1 LSENYLVRVGLEV
14 HCQLNFLDSKL
25 FCGCSNKSEEAEV
38 NVNSCPICKGLPGSL
53 PDLNGNAIEKGLVLA
68 KALNMNL
75 VNELNFSR
83 KHYFYPDLPKGFQ
96 ITQTDG
102 LLGTDGIL
110 KIREKSVPV
119 YQIQLEEDPAKLT
132 YIEDQYII
140 DYNRSGTPLIELVT
154 EPVFSNDIE
163 IKSFLKY
170 YRRLLICLEV
180 CDIKKEGAFRV
191 DLNVSVGT
199 HPRVEVKNIG
209 SDIEIINAFKFEVER
224 QSQLQNENKVIMET
238 RHWDAKLQM
247 TILSR
252 EKEEAVDYMYMPEY
266 DIPKIK
272 ISEKAFDEILVPEL
286 PWETE
291 KRLISSYKL
300 TVDELGILLDN
311 PELRKKYEDLVENF
325 QEENEI
331 VSKFFW
337 RDYIRWYNA
346 KEKEFQEKIIKI
358 KYSDLELLI
367 NELKSDQISWN
378 QFSKIIRHYV
388 TKSRPLKLVSISNGS
403 GITSEDVLTHLVKKY
418 PKEWKESFIN
428 PKLLN
433 YLVGKGM
440 KISKGHVKPKDLLQ
454 TLKDRKK

>member
-1 LSENYLVRVGLEV
+1 MIKKAIVRVGLEV

-25 FCGCSNKSEEAEV
+25 FCGCSNKSEEVEV
-38 NVNSCPICKGLPGSL
+38 NVNSCPVCKGLPGSL
-53 PDLNGNAIEKGLVLA
+53 PDLNGKAIEKGLILA
-68 KALNMNL
+68 KALNMKL

-102 LLGTDGIL
+102 LIGTDGTLIV
-110 KIREKSVPV
+110 KKKSVPV
-119 YQIQLEEDPAKLT
+119 KQIQLEEDPAKLI

-154 EPVFSNDIE
+154 EPVFSNEIE
-163 IKSFLKY
+163 IKSFLRY
-170 YRRLLICLEV
+170 YRRLLLALEV
-180 CDIKKEGAFRV
+180 CDTKKEGAFRV

-224 QSQLQNENKVIMET
+224 QSRIQNDYSNSMET
-238 RHWDAKLQM
+238 RHWNAKLQI

-266 DIPKIK
+266 DIPKIQ
-272 ISEKAFDEILVPEL
+272 ISEKDFDEILIPEL

-291 KRLISSYKL
+291 ERLISSYNL
-300 TVDELGILLDN
+300 TSDELGILLDDQL
-311 PELRKKYEDLVENF
+311 LRRKYENLIQNF
-325 QEENEI
+325 QEEIEI

-337 RDYIRWYNA
+337 RDFVRWYNA
-346 KEKEFQEKIIKI
+346 KEKEFKEKIIKI
-358 KYSDLELLI
+358 EMRDLEILI
-367 NELKSDQISWN
+367 NQIKTDQISWN
-378 QFSKIIRHYV
+378 QFSKIIRQHVTKNRPLKVV
-388 TKSRPLKLVSISNGS
+388 TKSIGTEITNEFITTQLK
-403 GITSEDVLTHLVKKY
+403 KKY
-418 PKEWKESFIN
+418 PKEWEESLVN

-433 YLVGKGM
+433 YLVGKGIG
-440 KISKGHVKPKDLLQ
+440 ISKGQIKPRDLLQ
-454 TLKDRKK
+454 TLKDRKN